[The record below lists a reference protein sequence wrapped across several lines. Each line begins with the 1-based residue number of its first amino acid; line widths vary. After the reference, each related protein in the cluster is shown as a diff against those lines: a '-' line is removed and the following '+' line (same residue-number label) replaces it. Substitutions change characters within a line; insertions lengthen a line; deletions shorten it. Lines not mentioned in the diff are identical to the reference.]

1 MATQVRKVY
10 LPIMGGLGNQLF
22 QIHAAASID
31 DIEFI
36 VIDSKL
42 FSRNPQEFKGTLPEN
57 YRLDKEFISGNS
69 YPFSWI
75 TRRICGLILRT
86 NSYNQHNR
94 TIKFVGNILRLLGV
108 FLFTLRY
115 RERIELLAPTGV
127 GFEPLIRNSARSL
140 VLLGY
145 FQSNRYISDNELA
158 KTLIAS
164 RNGEATVPITSPNNS
179 SAEEFPLVVHVRL
192 GDYSINPQIGML
204 DAKYYLENLT
214 RVYDSTQSSII
225 WLFSNDVEQ
234 ALKFIPVQLRSNTL
248 VKESREL
255 DDSETLKLMS
265 QGHAY
270 FIANS
275 TFSWWAA
282 RLSTAKA
289 SNIFAPKPWFANM
302 PDPYE
307 LIPKDWN
314 RIESIFRVTD

>member
-57 YRLDKEFISGNS
+57 YRVDKEFISGNS

-127 GFEPLIRNSARSL
+127 GFEPLSRNSARSL

-192 GDYSINPQIGML
+192 
-204 DAKYYLENLT
+204 
-214 RVYDSTQSSII
+214 
-225 WLFSNDVEQ
+225 
-234 ALKFIPVQLRSNTL
+234 
-248 VKESREL
+248 
-255 DDSETLKLMS
+255 
-265 QGHAY
+265 
-270 FIANS
+270 
-275 TFSWWAA
+275 
-282 RLSTAKA
+282 LS
-289 SNIFAPKPWFANM
+289 
-302 PDPYE
+302 
-307 LIPKDWN
+307 LIH
-314 RIESIFRVTD
+314 I